1 MPLEIMEEKTDDQYL
16 LEGIDINDKAKQEE
30 IKRKKILMQKNAQ
43 VMEGNAS
50 KNIKEIH
57 GNLEGINYQ
66 IDKA

>member
-1 MPLEIMEEKTDDQYL
+1 
-16 LEGIDINDKAKQEE
+16 
-30 IKRKKILMQKNAQ
+30 
-43 VMEGNAS
+43 MEGNAS

>member
-1 MPLEIMEEKTDDQYL
+1 M